1 MEQSAGRIALAQYPP
16 PKNQQL
22 SRVAQALID
31 ALTAWGLPP
40 FRQCRCG
47 GALGETPSVMRGGSL
62 SNWRWPRNTI
72 RRTGASS
79 VISRRPLARPIRPA
93 IWGTRRSGRT
103 TLAPGRRDHTCDGRS
118 YVPSLIRRIDDLPE
132 KFVTSADRYLFRRRL
147 PRTRARSTRANLARS
162 RRLVGLFSA

>member
-47 GALGETPSVMRGGSL
+47 RSGETPSVMRGGSL

-79 VISRRPLARPIRPA
+79 VISRRPARPNGPQSGERD
-93 IWGTRRSGRT
+93 RSGRT
-103 TLAPGRRDHTCDGRS
+103 ALAPGRRDRACDGRS
-118 YVPSLIRRIDDLPE
+118 YVPSLIRRIGFLPE